1 MRSHILFSI
10 NTEANFGIRS
20 FINTCLIIT
29 PLMAL
34 FGWFNMVIRLKLP
47 ISSEVFVGPIVLGLL
62 MSLTV
67 SIMNTFNFMK
77 TCAAEQAKIKEL
89 NETQLEVILTLS
101 EVAESRCEETGA
113 HIKRVSEY
121 SRLLGQLAGLQEEE
135 VFALKSAAPL
145 HDIGKIGT
153 PDSILLKPDRLTQKE
168 FAIIEKHAEIG
179 YRILADATKP
189 ILKAGAIIARSH
201 HEKWDG
207 SGYPQSLQGEAIP
220 IYGRIV
226 AIADVFDALGS
237 DRVYKKSWPKEQIL
251 NYFQEQSGKH
261 FDPGLTKLFIENFH
275 QFDTIRKQYE

>member
-1 MRSHILFSI
+1 MKSLSI
-10 NTEANFGIRS
+10 SNEVGFGIRS
-20 FINTCLIIT
+20 FAITCLIIT

-47 ISSEVFVGPIVLGLL
+47 VSCEVFAGPIVLGLL
-62 MSLTV
+62 TSLTV
-67 SIMNTFNFMK
+67 SIMNTFHFIK
-77 TCAAEQAKIKEL
+77 ACAAEKAKIKEL

-121 SRLLGQLAGLQEEE
+121 SRLMAQLAGLSDDEI
-135 VFALKSAAPL
+135 FTLKSAAPL

-153 PDSILLKPDRLTQKE
+153 PDNILLKRGKLTQEE
-168 FAIIEKHAEIG
+168 FAIIEEHSDTG
-179 YRILADATKP
+179 YRILADSTKP
-189 ILKAGAIIARSH
+189 ILKAGAIIARNH

-207 SGYPQSLQGEAIP
+207 SGYPQGLQGEAIS

-237 DRVYKKSWPKEQIL
+237 DRVYKKAWPMEQIL
-251 NYFQEQSGKH
+251 NYFREQSGKH
-261 FDPGLTKLFIENFH
+261 FDPHLAKLFINNFH
-275 QFDTIRKQYE
+275 KFEAIRKQYE